1 MKTNKYIFSISVFAS
16 ILLSQLAASAKDAAN
31 IETSEATN
39 PETQIVILTAE
50 IEIFASQYKSTY
62 MNLLKTRQLARDP
75 ETSPDKMK
83 LLSDRIGFLEE
94 ETRAAKDQ
102 LREAMLTL
110 TDYRSNMNN
119 AAQQGAA
126 ANP

>member
-1 MKTNKYIFSISVFAS
+1 M
-16 ILLSQLAASAKDAAN
+16 LSQLGASANGSTD
-31 IETSEATN
+31 IETSKETN

-50 IEIFASQYKSTY
+50 IEIFASRYKSIY

-75 ETSPDKMK
+75 ETSPDKTK
-83 LLSDRIGFLEE
+83 FLSDRIDFLEE
-94 ETRAAKDQ
+94 ETKTAKDQ

-110 TDYRSNMNN
+110 TAYRSNMNN
-119 AAQQGAA
+119 TAQQGAA